1 MIGAYLLTDRDG
13 QPLYAGSS
21 RSVARR
27 VREHKR
33 GEWGGEITLVET
45 FPAECWR
52 DALRTERCL
61 IKDLA
66 PKYNRQGLDPLE
78 TATTLAEFAAALVV
92 EVAS

>member
-1 MIGAYLLTDRDG
+1 MIGAYLLADRDG

-27 VREHKR
+27 FREHKR
-33 GEWGGEITLVET
+33 GEWGGEVALVET
-45 FPAECWR
+45 FPAECWL

-61 IKDLA
+61 IKDLT

-78 TATTLAEFAAALVV
+78 TAATLAEFAAALGV
-92 EVAS
+92 EATA